1 MGSCARAA
9 GLCTRLLV
17 FVAFVAFFA
26 AFAGVAHGE
35 PNAGAREAARTM
47 MDRGHALR
55 NAGDHR
61 GALVQFQ
68 AAEEIMHL
76 PITGLETAREQI
88 ALGQLVEA
96 LDMLEQVGRMAA
108 TPHEPDI
115 LRESRDAAATLVPE
129 LTKRIPLLK
138 VTATGT
144 PPGTAVAYKVDG
156 AAVPEGALLS
166 PLRVNPGHHVIV
178 GTALGVSAS
187 QSVDVQ
193 EGQSVAVV
201 LTFGE
206 PPPRP
211 AIATPSPA
219 SETGATNATSA
230 TPPTVRTL
238 RWVGVGVAAA
248 GVVVGTV
255 SGILSVSAT
264 NAATGGGCVS
274 DRCPPS
280 TWDDIQRA
288 RTTGNISTASFIV
301 AGAGAALAIT
311 TLFLRGHSA
320 TPGANGHRD
329 PSAHVTLT
337 VVPGGTFVYGE
348 F

>member
-1 MGSCARAA
+1 VGSCARTA
-9 GLCTRLLV
+9 GLCTRLLL
-17 FVAFVAFFA
+17 FIA
-26 AFAGVAHGE
+26 AFAGVARAE

-55 NAGDHR
+55 KAGDHR

-76 PITGLETAREQI
+76 PITGLETAREEI

-96 LDMLEQVGRMAA
+96 LDMLEQVGRMPVS
-108 TPHEPDI
+108 PHEPDI
-115 LRESRDAAATLVPE
+115 LRESRDAAASLLPD
-129 LTKRIPLLK
+129 LSMRIPVLK
-138 VTATGT
+138 VTVTGV
-144 PPGTAVAYKVDG
+144 PPGTAIGYKVDG
-156 AAVPEGALLS
+156 LAIPEPTLLS
-166 PLRVNPGHHVIV
+166 PLRVNPGHHVVV
-178 GTALGVSAS
+178 GSALGVSAA

-193 EGQSVAVV
+193 EGQSVGVV
-201 LTFGE
+201 LTFPE

-211 AIATPSPA
+211 ASASPSPA
-219 SETGATNATSA
+219 SATSATSATNATDTTSGA
-230 TPPTVRTL
+230 PPTVRTL

-288 RTTGNISTASFIV
+288 KTTGNISTAAFIT

-311 TLFLRGHSA
+311 TLFIRGSSA
-320 TPGANGHRD
+320 TPSANGQRNSSGHM
-329 PSAHVTLT
+329 TLS
-337 VVPGGTFVYGE
+337 VVPGGMSLAGE